1 MQIVNQ
7 WEERAA
13 KRTAVAL
20 VTRMLQRKFGELP
33 ARLRGQ
39 IEKLPQEKVEA
50 LGEAMLDFTRKQEI
64 QGWLR
69 REA

>member
-13 KRTAVAL
+13 KRTALAL
-20 VTRMLQRKFGELP
+20 VTRQLQHKFGELP
-33 ARLRGQ
+33 VRLRGQ
-39 IEKLPQEKVEA
+39 IEKLPQEKLEA
-50 LGEAMLDFTRKQEI
+50 LGEAILDFTGKQETQAWI
-64 QGWLR
+64 R